1 MNSKFVDPRLSNFIL
16 LPNPI
21 LYTRIYNFKITPKFY
36 DFNLTNLSCVD
47 VDGLG
52 KNSPSDSL
60 TTRWSRQT
68 TLVSQVAFWIHT
80 FNEVRQFDLCVDRG
94 CWIDHSSHDISGSLQ
109 RSSLI
114 SDLKWKIQVNL
125 FVTIKM

>member
-1 MNSKFVDPRLSNFIL
+1 MNSKFFDPSVRNIIL

-21 LYTRIYNFKITPKFY
+21 LYKEIYHSKITPKFC

-47 VDGLG
+47 GDGLG

-80 FNEVRQFDLCVDRG
+80 FKKVRQFDLCVDRG